1 MLWYNLLKNNVCL
14 FIRGTVPDSALSVT
28 RIIGKQWWRLC
39 LLLASQRRKCRSV
52 AIYCVTDWTLPHT
65 LLFLHLFLHLLWT
78 WKLCY
83 ERNIVESAQYLLS
96 KIIFCEMLWNDTC
109 HYDKHA
115 RSNCAWINADS
126 SEANFVDWAIL
137 IIVQNSPSC
146 CAPASLWF
154 FDEILA
160 NILITIILL
169 LFSVCSPKSQNS
181 RCFLQK
187 VLTVSPVSDLRV
199 YWISSPAS
207 SIWETLSLAK
217 ARKEK
222 LISPQ
227 SLR

>member
-1 MLWYNLLKNNVCL
+1 M
-14 FIRGTVPDSALSVT
+14 TALSV
-28 RIIGKQWWRLC
+28 IGFTEEEVQVSCNLLC
-39 LLLASQRRKCRSV
+39 DWLNV
-52 AIYCVTDWTLPHT
+52 ATHIVVFAFISTSTVDLEAMLWKKYCWICPVSPFQD
-65 LLFLHLFLHLLWT
+65 HL
-78 WKLCY
+78 
-83 ERNIVESAQYLLS
+83 
-96 KIIFCEMLWNDTC
+96 LWNDTC

-207 SIWETLSLAK
+207 SIWETLSSAK

>member
-1 MLWYNLLKNNVCL
+1 M
-14 FIRGTVPDSALSVT
+14 TALSV
-28 RIIGKQWWRLC
+28 IGFTEEEVQVSCNLLC
-39 LLLASQRRKCRSV
+39 DWLRV
-52 AIYCVTDWTLPHT
+52 ATHIVV
-65 LLFLHLFLHLLWT
+65 LHLFLHLLST
-78 WKLCY
+78 RKLCY
-83 ERNIVESAQYLLS
+83 ERNIVESAQSLLS
-96 KIIFCEMLWNDTC
+96 KTIFCEMLWNDTC
-109 HYDKHA
+109 HYDKDA
-115 RSNCAWINADS
+115 RSNCAWINVDS

-169 LFSVCSPKSQNS
+169 LLFSVCSPKSQNS

-187 VLTVSPVSDLRV
+187 VLTVSLVSDLRV
-199 YWISSPAS
+199 YWISLPAS
-207 SIWETLSLAK
+207 SIWETLSSAK